1 MGDNDRVRSS
11 TVQTLYVVLTTALAS
26 AACASGPRYA
36 VPDLQPTLASG
47 AADGTDAVAP
57 ASARV
62 PTSSEIALRPVLA
75 VLTGQASY
83 YSDALAGR
91 LTASGEPYE
100 PGDLIAAH
108 PDLPFGTLLRVTNLT
123 NGRWVEVH
131 VIDRGPFA
139 YGRVLDLS
147 RRAAEELDMIHAGHV
162 EVRIEVLEYGAAQ
175 RSPAVSN

>member
-1 MGDNDRVRSS
+1 MARGVGDNDRVTSS
-11 TVQTLYVVLTTALAS
+11 TARALHIALATVLIS
-26 AACASGPRYA
+26 AGCASGPRYTG
-36 VPDLQPTLASG
+36 PDLQPTLAIG
-47 AADGTDAVAP
+47 TADGVETVAP
-57 ASARV
+57 ATARV
-62 PTSSEIALRPVLA
+62 PTSSEAAARPVLA

-108 PDLPFGTLLRVTNLT
+108 PDLPFGTLLRVTNLA

-131 VIDRGPFA
+131 VVDRGPFA

-162 EVRIEVLEYGAAQ
+162 EVIIEVLEYGG
-175 RSPAVSN
+175 